1 MKIADA
7 AAKVLRDVRT
17 PLHVREI
24 HSRIVNQQLFE
35 FKAADP
41 VSVVANVLRK
51 NSQFEKTAPGTFR
64 LK

>member
-1 MKIADA
+1 MNIADA
-7 AAKVLRDVRT
+7 ATHVLREAST

-24 HSRIVNQQLFE
+24 HSRIINQQLFE

-41 VSVVANVLRK
+41 VSVVASVLRK

>member
-1 MKIADA
+1 MRIADA
-7 AAKVLRDVRT
+7 AAHVLRDANA

-35 FKAADP
+35 FKATDP
-41 VSVVANVLRK
+41 VSVVATVLRK
-51 NSQFEKTAPGTFR
+51 NDQFEKTGPGTFR